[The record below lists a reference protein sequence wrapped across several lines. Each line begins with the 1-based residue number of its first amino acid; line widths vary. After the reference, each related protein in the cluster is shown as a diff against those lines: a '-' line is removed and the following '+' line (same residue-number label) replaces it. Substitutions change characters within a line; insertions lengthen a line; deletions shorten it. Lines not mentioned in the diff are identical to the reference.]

1 MNYKTKQNTPAYN
14 SLAAYRYGGKK
25 KGVKKYPGGGMYAD
39 NTVSAGG
46 QGGEGSTSNI
56 VYKESNP
63 DILKAKVE
71 AMEAAKLKLQNE
83 SEMTQQD
90 VKEMEGQTEAIAAEA
105 AASAGQNV
113 ETGLSVAKTGLDM
126 YKGMQP
132 EKTAAEN
139 EAKRKAAEDAAGV
152 SNLGK
157 VVPGLT
163 VAEAGAQNA
172 QTIGKHGADAFTK
185 TMADTSAD
193 LVTDQLVNKGTELAV
208 DQSQNLAGS
217 YGNFGSTALPTGVTP
232 PVSTL
237 PPPITTATTGTL
249 APAVGVTGAGT
260 NAAATGLGW
269 GGKGLMSTT
278 GVGASGIGSGI
289 GKFATSGAGIGT
301 IAALAGTGISM
312 LSDDK
317 DATKLNFG
325 EGTGAVLSGVG
336 TGMGAA
342 ALAGAAMGT
351 AVPVLGNVIGAV
363 AGAAY
368 GLGKALIGRKKAR
381 KAKKKHENEVK
392 AKKDKYNKKLMGDL
406 GTQAA
411 IVRAGELEQKTYSG
425 YDLGRNLTAR
435 RGGYRGMQNRMKYA

>member
-25 KGVKKYPGGGMYAD
+25 KGVKKYPGGGMYAN
-39 NTVSAGG
+39 NTVSGGG
-46 QGGEGSTSNI
+46 QGGDGSTSNI

-113 ETGLSVAKTGLDM
+113 ETGLGIAKTGLDA
-126 YKGMQP
+126 YGAMQP
-132 EKTAAEN
+132 KKTAE
-139 EAKRKAAEDAAGV
+139 ELAAEKAEEMVKAK
-152 SNLGK
+152 SLGN
-157 VVPGLT
+157 VIPGLT
-163 VAEAGAQNA
+163 TGQASAQNA
-172 QTIGKHGADAFTK
+172 ATISKFGKDAFTT
-185 TMADTSAD
+185 TMADTASTQ
-193 LVTDQLVNKGTELAV
+193 LVTPATSSLAGTGAEIAI
-208 DQSQNLAGS
+208 DQSSSAMGS
-217 YGNFGSTALPTGVTP
+217 YGSSLMGSTGLPPGVTP
-232 PVSTL
+232 PVSNL
-237 PPPITTATTGTL
+237 AAPITTTSTGTL
-249 APAVGVTGAGT
+249 APSVGVVNAGT
-260 NAAATGLGW
+260 QAAKT
-269 GGKGLMSTT
+269 GLMSTT
-278 GVGASGIGSGI
+278 GVGAAGVGSGLT
-289 GKFATSGAGIGT
+289 KFATSGAGIGT
-301 IAALAGTGISM
+301 IAALAGTGVSM

-317 DATKLNFG
+317 DATTLNFG
-325 EGTGAVLSGVG
+325 EGAGATLSGIG
-336 TGMGAA
+336 TGIGAA
-342 ALAGAAMGT
+342 SLAGMAMGS

-381 KAKKKHENEVK
+381 KAKRKHEGEVK
-392 AKKDKYNKKLMGDL
+392 AKKDKYNKKLTEDL